1 MKRYSCF
8 FKGVGSRPP
17 QVVTLGLEPRALYFG
32 DSPGALRDEAGLN
45 GGFDSTSEALRDSG
59 FTYSRAQTGD
69 AHGYLRTLAI
79 GFVLLALFVILGGAS

>member
-45 GGFDSTSEALRDSG
+45 GLILRWHRPVKCPRLKAKGDEVWVGRRQVFVVTSNALDG
-59 FTYSRAQTGD
+59 LNG
-69 AHGYLRTLAI
+69 
-79 GFVLLALFVILGGAS
+79 VLCCP